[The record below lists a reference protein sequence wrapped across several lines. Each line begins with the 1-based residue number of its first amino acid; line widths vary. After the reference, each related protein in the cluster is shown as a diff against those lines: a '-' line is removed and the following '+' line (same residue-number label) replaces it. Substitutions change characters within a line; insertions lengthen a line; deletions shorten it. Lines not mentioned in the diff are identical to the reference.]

1 MGSNDFLKPQ
11 SEGFQAG
18 GSPPPEGSPPPGSPP
33 PEGSPP
39 PGSPPP
45 GSPPPG
51 SPPPG
56 SPPPPATP
64 PSTSGCASTQSAII
78 ASDSAFFAWHN
89 QKSDI
94 LNAYIQQKA
103 HSPRDLQDIALLAT
117 DISSVNICLA
127 TSIQSSSS
135 AANQIFLMQEQI
147 LTLQDQIEREAEH
160 TRIAKDR
167 LAYSQEPVKYS
178 SNYSSWFPA
187 TRPLY
192 YITIVVLLSIS
203 LFIGMFGLLFV
214 LSLIGIDL
222 SFFKNNMY
230 NSRFQYGYMLA
241 SQFTT
246 PFWIA
251 AAVGAGLLIYI
262 LVRK

>member
-1 MGSNDFLKPQ
+1 M
-11 SEGFQAG
+11 
-18 GSPPPEGSPPPGSPP
+18 
-33 PEGSPP
+33 
-39 PGSPPP
+39 
-45 GSPPPG
+45 
-51 SPPPG
+51 
-56 SPPPPATP
+56 
-64 PSTSGCASTQSAII
+64 
-78 ASDSAFFAWHN
+78 
-89 QKSDI
+89 
-94 LNAYIQQKA
+94 LNTYIQQKA
-103 HSPRDLQDIALLAT
+103 HSPRDLQDIALVSN
-117 DISSVNICLA
+117 DIKSVNSCLA

-203 LFIGMFGLLFV
+203 LFIGMFGLLFA

-230 NSRFQYGYMLA
+230 DSRFQYGYTFAL
-241 SQFTT
+241 QFTT

-251 AAVGAGLLIYI
+251 AAVGASLLIYI